1 MLQNMLLNLQWD
13 YLYTVIVQAY
23 IVVHDLGIMFLS
35 NFTLISVDTYTVIFS
50 FHILSVWVQSIAFE
64 SLHSKYNVFRVLL
77 HTV

>member
-35 NFTLISVDTYTVIFS
+35 NFTSISVDTYTVIFS